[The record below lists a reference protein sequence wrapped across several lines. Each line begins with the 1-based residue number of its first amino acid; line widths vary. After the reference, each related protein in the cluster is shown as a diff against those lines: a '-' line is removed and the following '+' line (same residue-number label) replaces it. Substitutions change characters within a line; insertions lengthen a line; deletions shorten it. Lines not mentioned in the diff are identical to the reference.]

1 MENPILWSAE
11 NPQLYDLNL
20 EIYNEAGELQEAV
33 SYTHL
38 TLPPV
43 GIILVVSYFMN
54 KKAYDTNTFK
64 IVTVNWF
71 AVAGVVLGAV
81 VANVVTWGI
90 ASINGMV
97 VAALC
102 YVIGELVSKNK

>member
-1 MENPILWSAE
+1 
-11 NPQLYDLNL
+11 
-20 EIYNEAGELQEAV
+20 
-33 SYTHL
+33 
-38 TLPPV
+38 
-43 GIILVVSYFMN
+43 MN
-54 KKAYDTNTFK
+54 KKAYDTDTFK

>member
-1 MENPILWSAE
+1 
-11 NPQLYDLNL
+11 
-20 EIYNEAGELQEAV
+20 
-33 SYTHL
+33 
-38 TLPPV
+38 
-43 GIILVVSYFMN
+43 MN

>member
-1 MENPILWSAE
+1 MVLISGVIGTLLSVWLYYNFCGWLNIL
-11 NPQLYDLNL
+11 NC
-20 EIYNEAGELQEAV
+20 
-33 SYTHL
+33 

-64 IVTVNWF
+64 FVTFNWL

>member
-1 MENPILWSAE
+1 
-11 NPQLYDLNL
+11 
-20 EIYNEAGELQEAV
+20 
-33 SYTHL
+33 
-38 TLPPV
+38 
-43 GIILVVSYFMN
+43 MN
-54 KKAYDTNTFK
+54 KKAYDTDTIK

-71 AVAGVVLGAV
+71 AVAGVILGAI